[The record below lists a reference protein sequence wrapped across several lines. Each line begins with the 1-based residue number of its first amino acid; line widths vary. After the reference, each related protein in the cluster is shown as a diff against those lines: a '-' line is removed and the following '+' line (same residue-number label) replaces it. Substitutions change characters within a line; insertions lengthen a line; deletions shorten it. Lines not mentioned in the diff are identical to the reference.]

1 MFSVWKYSMT
11 TIGSSDT
18 WPLNNLTDDLRV
30 RPALSAVKFWAP
42 NFFLETHSDYVKKLG
57 SGEKPHLLAPQ
68 GTQGGYLGLK

>member
-1 MFSVWKYSMT
+1 MIEVK
-11 TIGSSDT
+11 IGRENVDT
-18 WPLNNLTDDLRV
+18 NSKINYLTDDVRV
-30 RPALSAVKFWAP
+30 RPTFSAVKFWAP